1 MNDPWLKRWND
12 RFREKE
18 YAYGTEPNEF
28 LKAQLQ
34 QLNPGS
40 ILFGAEGEGRNA
52 VYAATLGWKVCAF
65 DISIEGKKKAL
76 ALAADKGVSIEY
88 QVGHLP
94 DLNFQ
99 EEPFDVVALIY
110 AHFPPSVRPK
120 YHQILDRK
128 TKKGGLV
135 IFEAF
140 GKNHLHYRKKNPKI
154 GGPPNLDLLFSTDE
168 IQSDFK
174 DYQVLELAEKEIEL
188 SEGLYHNGKGSA
200 IRFVGRKL

>member
-1 MNDPWLKRWND
+1 MYDPWLKRWND

-28 LKAQLQ
+28 LKEQLP
-34 QLNPGS
+34 QLDKGT

-65 DISIEGKKKAL
+65 DISIEAKKKAL
-76 ALAADKGVSIEY
+76 TLANEKGVSIDY
-88 QVGHLP
+88 QVGQLP

-99 EEPFDVVALIY
+99 HEPFDAIALIY
-110 AHFPPSVRPK
+110 AHFPPNVRRE
-120 YHQILDRK
+120 YHHILDRK
-128 TKKGGLV
+128 MKKGGTI

-140 GKNHLHYRKKNPKI
+140 GENHLHYRNKNPKI
-154 GGPPNLDLLFSTDE
+154 GGPPTQDLLFSTNE
-168 IQSDFK
+168 IRSDFEN
-174 DYQVLELAEKEIEL
+174 YQVLELVEKEIEL